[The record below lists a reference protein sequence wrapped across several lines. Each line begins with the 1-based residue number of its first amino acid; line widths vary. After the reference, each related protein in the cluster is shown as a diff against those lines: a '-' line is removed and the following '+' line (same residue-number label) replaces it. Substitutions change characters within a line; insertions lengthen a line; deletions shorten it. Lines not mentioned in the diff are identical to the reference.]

1 MGATLSALAMGL
13 LFGAGLIISG
23 MTNPPNVKGFLD
35 VFGTW
40 RPQLMA
46 VLGTGMMVTWLLYV
60 LARRFDHPL
69 AESVFHWPQSTTIDK
84 PLLLGAALFGAGWAA
99 AGYCPGPALA
109 SLAAGGEKPM
119 LFTLA
124 MLAGMALFE
133 VLERVSTARAQGKA

>member
-23 MTNPPNVKGFLD
+23 MTNPANVKGFLD

-84 PLLLGAALFGAGWAA
+84 PLLLGAALFGAGWAV
-99 AGYCPGPALA
+99 AGYCPGPALV
-109 SLAAGGEKPM
+109 AAGALNPVAIV
-119 LFTLA
+119 FVLA
-124 MLAGMALFE
+124 MLAGGFAQRAMA
-133 VLERVSTARAQGKA
+133 K